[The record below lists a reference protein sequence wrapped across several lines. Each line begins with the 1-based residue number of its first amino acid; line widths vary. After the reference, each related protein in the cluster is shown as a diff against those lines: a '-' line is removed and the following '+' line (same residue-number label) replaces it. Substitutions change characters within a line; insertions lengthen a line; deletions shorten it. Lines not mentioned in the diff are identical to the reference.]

1 MRMMSV
7 VGARPQF
14 VKLGAVCRAVARRA
28 RAGQPIEDFIV
39 HTGQHY
45 DAGMSDIFFDELEI
59 PAPNVNL
66 EIGSGTHGAQTAR
79 MLEGIEK
86 LLLEQRPDAV
96 VVYGDTNST
105 VAGALAAAKLG
116 VPIVHVEAG
125 LRSWN
130 RAMPEEINRVA
141 TDHLAD
147 LLLAPTPAAIRNLEA
162 EGLASRTVFTGDV
175 MLDAVRHAL
184 ALARQ
189 RSRIVEQLGL
199 EAGGY
204 AVVTI
209 HRADNTNAAPL
220 RRLLDVLNELAANH
234 WPVVFPV
241 HPRTTAVMKSQLADW
256 QPHERL
262 HLIEPLGHLDVL
274 RLVDGSR
281 LVLTDSGGLQKEAFF
296 VGRPCVT
303 LRSETEW
310 IETVEA
316 GGNVVAGTERDGI
329 LAAVEHW
336 SKTPFNGDLPSS
348 SGGAPFGN
356 GDAGERTIDAILN
369 FRQLQT
375 QTRTPS

>member
-1 MRMMSV
+1 MRLMSV

-14 VKLGAVCRAVARRA
+14 VKLAAVARAVARRA
-28 RAGQPIEDFIV
+28 RAGVPVEDFIV

-45 DAGMSDIFFDELEI
+45 DTGMSDIFFEELEI

-66 EIGSGTHGAQTAR
+66 EIGSATHGVQTAR
-79 MLEGIEK
+79 MLEGIER
-86 LLLEQRPDAV
+86 LVLEQRPDAV

-105 VAGALAAAKLG
+105 VAGALAAAKLR
-116 VPIVHVEAG
+116 VPVVHVEAG

-147 LLLAPTPAAIRNLEA
+147 LLLAPTPAAMRNLEA
-162 EGLASRTVFTGDV
+162 EGLAARTVFTGDV

-189 RSRIVEQLGL
+189 RSRIVEKLDL
-199 EAGGY
+199 EPGHY
-204 AVVTI
+204 AVATI
-209 HRADNTNAAPL
+209 HRADNTEPEPL
-220 RRLLDVLNELAANH
+220 RRLLDILNELAASY

-241 HPRTTAVMKSQLADW
+241 HPRTAAVMGAQLADW
-256 QPHERL
+256 RPHPRL
-262 HLIEPLGHLDVL
+262 RLIEPLGHLDML
-274 RLVDGSR
+274 RLVDGAR

-310 IETVEA
+310 VETVEA
-316 GGNVVAGTERDGI
+316 GGNVVAGTHREGV

-336 SKTPFNGDLPSS
+336 VTTPFAGAESAQP
-348 SGGAPFGN
+348 GGAPFGT
-356 GDAGERTIDAILN
+356 GDAGERTIDAILE
-369 FRQLQT
+369 FSQREQ
-375 QTRTPS
+375 RKP